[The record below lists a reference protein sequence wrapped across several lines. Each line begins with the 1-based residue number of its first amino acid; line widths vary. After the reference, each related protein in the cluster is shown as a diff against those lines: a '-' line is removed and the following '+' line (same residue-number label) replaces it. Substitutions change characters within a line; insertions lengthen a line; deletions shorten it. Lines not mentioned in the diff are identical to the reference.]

1 MDLSLLITDNTG
13 LDSST
18 TALKEYAATEL
29 LIFQNKQ
36 NQAQAKLDQMLKQF
50 AGHSLTD
57 EIYFL
62 KANLYLKSGEFQPAI
77 TNLNYIVANPKY
89 DILSDDALFLLAK
102 IYEENLKDP
111 EKAKE
116 LYNNLLLKY
125 PGSIF
130 TVDARKRFRKL
141 RGDVVN

>member
-1 MDLSLLITDNTG
+1 
-13 LDSST
+13 
-18 TALKEYAATEL
+18 
-29 LIFQNKQ
+29 
-36 NQAQAKLDQMLKQF
+36 
-50 AGHSLTD
+50 
-57 EIYFL
+57 
-62 KANLYLKSGEFQPAI
+62 
-77 TNLNYIVANPKY
+77 VANPKY